1 MNRSRLEAFSDGVL
15 AIVVTIMVLEL
26 KAPQGFH
33 IDELKQVA
41 PIFLSYI
48 LSFLYVSI
56 YWINHHHLLN
66 AAKKVDG
73 KILWANLHWLFWM
86 SLIPFFTSWLGK
98 SPWAGEPCAL
108 YGVILLIC
116 AIAYNILQRQVIKM
130 AVENSKLVRSIGNDF
145 KGKFSI
151 LSYAVASWIS
161 FSLQ

>member
-15 AIVVTIMVLEL
+15 AIVITIMVLEL

-33 IDELKQVA
+33 IDALKQVA

-130 AVENSKLVRSIGNDF
+130 AGQNSKLARSIGNVF
-145 KGKFSI
+145 
-151 LSYAVASWIS
+151 
-161 FSLQ
+161 